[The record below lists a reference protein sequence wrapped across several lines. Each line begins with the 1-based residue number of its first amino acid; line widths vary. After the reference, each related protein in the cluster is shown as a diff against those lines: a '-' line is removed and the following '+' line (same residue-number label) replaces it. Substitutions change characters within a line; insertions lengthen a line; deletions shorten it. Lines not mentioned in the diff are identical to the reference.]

1 MDEQDQDL
9 LARYRKG
16 DLEALDRLVEKH
28 RRPLF
33 GYIVK
38 MTEGRDD
45 ADDIFQEVWLRA
57 IRNQDRFKSGNFCGW
72 LMRIA
77 RNLVIDRVR
86 KRKPIVN
93 LVRDKDDEDPFESRV
108 ADPGLSPSSI
118 SAAGELGIRIDVA
131 VAELP
136 AEQREVF
143 VMRMQGDVSFK
154 EIAEIQGVSI
164 NTALARMQYAVRKLR
179 AVLQTDYEELER
191 A

>member
-9 LARYRKG
+9 LARYRNG
-16 DLEALDRLVEKH
+16 DVAALADLVEKH

-45 ADDIFQEVWLRA
+45 ADEIFQEVWLRA
-57 IRNQDRFKSGNFCGW
+57 IRNQQRFKSGNFCGW

-93 LVRDKDDEDPFESRV
+93 LVKDDDDEDPFESRL
-108 ADPGLSPSSI
+108 ADPGLTPSAV
-118 SAAGELGIRIDVA
+118 SAAGELGERIDAA

-136 AEQREVF
+136 EEQREVF
-143 VMRMQGDVSFK
+143 VMRMQGEVPFK

-164 NTALARMQYAVRKLR
+164 NTALARMQYAVQKLR
-179 AVLQTDYEELER
+179 TVLSGDYEQLER

>member
-9 LARYRKG
+9 LAQYRKG
-16 DLEALDRLVEKH
+16 DVASLEQLVEKH
-28 RRPLF
+28 RRPLY

-57 IRNQDRFKSGNFCGW
+57 IRNEERFKSGNFCGW

-93 LVRDKDDEDPFESRV
+93 LVKDEDDDNPFENRL
-108 ADPGLSPSSI
+108 ADPGPTPCAV
-118 SAAGELGIRIDVA
+118 SAAGELGERIDDA

-143 VMRMQGDVSFK
+143 VMRMQGEIPFK
-154 EIAEIQGVSI
+154 EIAKIQGVSI

-179 AVLQTDYEELER
+179 TVLRGDYEQLER

>member
-1 MDEQDQDL
+1 
-9 LARYRKG
+9 
-16 DLEALDRLVEKH
+16 
-28 RRPLF
+28 
-33 GYIVK
+33 
-38 MTEGRDD
+38 
-45 ADDIFQEVWLRA
+45 
-57 IRNQDRFKSGNFCGW
+57 
-72 LMRIA
+72 
-77 RNLVIDRVR
+77 VR